1 MRLSLEPRLQNSR
14 LMRVVSPL
22 IAALLTVGFSVA
34 MFTLLGRD
42 PWVALYTYFVDP
54 INSLYGVGEWLLKAS
69 PLLLIAMG
77 LAVGFRANVWNIG
90 AEGQLTLGAICGGGV
105 ALLFYGHG
113 GWWLLPLMV
122 LAAAIGGA
130 AWAAVPAFLRTRF
143 NTNEILTSLMLVYVA
158 GHLLQYL
165 VHGPWRNP
173 QGFNF
178 PQTRAFTHW
187 ATLPIAVHG
196 TEINIATVA
205 SIFVVPLGWL
215 LLNRMFLGFQI
226 KVSGLSAGAADY
238 AGFSRTR
245 LVWSTLLLSGA
256 LSGLAGLFQ
265 VAGPIG
271 MLQPQIS
278 PGYGFTAIIVAFLGQ
293 LDPIGILLASLL
305 VALLYVGGD
314 QVQIALHLPSAVA
327 GLFQGLLLFLVLATD
342 VLIRYRVRLRRTPA
356 GEPADA

>member
-1 MRLSLEPRLQNSR
+1 MRLVLEPRVQNSR

-22 IAALLTVGFSVA
+22 VAAGLTVVFSIVI
-34 MFTLLGRD
+34 FTLLGRD
-42 PWVALYTYFVDP
+42 PWHALFTYFAGPLD
-54 INSLYGVGEWLLKAS
+54 SLYGVGEWLLKAA

-90 AEGQLTLGAICGGGV
+90 AEGQLTVGAICGTGV
-105 ALLFYGHG
+105 ALAFYGHG
-113 GWWLLPLMV
+113 GWWLLPVMV
-122 LAAAIGGA
+122 LVAALGGA
-130 AWAAVPAFLRTRF
+130 AWAAIPAFLKTRL

-158 GHLLQYL
+158 SHLLQYL
-165 VHGPWRNP
+165 VHGPWRDP

-187 ATLPIAVHG
+187 ATLPIVVPG
-196 TEINIATVA
+196 TEINIATIA
-205 SIFVVPLGWL
+205 TILVVPLGWL

-226 KVSGLSAGAADY
+226 RVSGLSASAADY
-238 AGFSRTR
+238 AGFSRAR
-245 LVWSTLLLSGA
+245 VVWSTLLLSGA

-293 LDPIGILLASLL
+293 LEPVGILLASLL

-327 GLFQGLLLFLVLATD
+327 GLFQGMLLFLVLGTD
-342 VLIRYRVRLRRTPA
+342 VLIRYRVRLRRVPVEEA
-356 GEPADA
+356 VDV